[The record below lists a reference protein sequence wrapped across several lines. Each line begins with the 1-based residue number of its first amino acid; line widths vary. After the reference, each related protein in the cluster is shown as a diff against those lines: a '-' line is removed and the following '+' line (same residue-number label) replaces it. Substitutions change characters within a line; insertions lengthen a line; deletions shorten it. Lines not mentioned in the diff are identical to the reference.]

1 MSAQEMTTEERA
13 ERRQAFLAE
22 AGWAAAERR
31 LLAADASFRHYDRL
45 TGRDGTAVLMDA
57 PPDKEPV
64 TPFLTVAA
72 TLQELGLSAPRIL
85 AADAKQGFVLLED
98 FGDRTFTQVLAA
110 GGDEAALY
118 RLALDLLVA
127 LQQRWTPE
135 LGEGLKPYDLETLL
149 AEACLLVDWFLPAI
163 SGRPTDPEVTQRYLA
178 AWRESLAEVA
188 EVREV
193 MVLRDYHVDNLMLLP
208 GRPGP
213 GACGLLDF
221 QDALLGSAT
230 YDLVS
235 LLEDARRDLGPG
247 LAEEMLQRW
256 HDALPERDPEA
267 DRRHYACLGAQRSAK
282 IAGIFTRLDRRDGK
296 SRYLAFLPRVLR
308 LIRQDLQHPA
318 LAPVAAWFDEHLP
331 LEDPVLPGPAP
342 GRGVP
347 GNELPGREQAERR
360 KTTT

>member
-1 MSAQEMTTEERA
+1 MSAQETSPGERA

-22 AGWAAAERR
+22 AGWGAAERR

-110 GGDEAALY
+110 GGDEPALY

-127 LQQRWTPE
+127 LQKRWTPE
-135 LGEGLKPYDLETLL
+135 LGEGLKPYDMETLL
-149 AEACLLVDWFLPAI
+149 AEARLLVDWFLPAI
-163 SGRPTDPEVTQRYLA
+163 TGRPTDPEVSRRYLE

-188 EVREV
+188 AVREV

-213 GACGLLDF
+213 VPAGCSTSRTRCW
-221 QDALLGSAT
+221 ALPPTTWCRCWRTPAATWDRDWPKRCCSAGKRPCPSAT
-230 YDLVS
+230 
-235 LLEDARRDLGPG
+235 RRPTGATMPASVRSVAPRSRASSPG
-247 LAEEMLQRW
+247 WTGAMASPATWPSCR
-256 HDALPERDPEA
+256 
-267 DRRHYACLGAQRSAK
+267 AC
-282 IAGIFTRLDRRDGK
+282 
-296 SRYLAFLPRVLR
+296 
-308 LIRQDLQHPA
+308 
-318 LAPVAAWFDEHLP
+318 
-331 LEDPVLPGPAP
+331 
-342 GRGVP
+342 
-347 GNELPGREQAERR
+347 
-360 KTTT
+360 